1 MNSTNSTGALPTDG
15 GDKAPRF
22 PFGCTDRECIV
33 FALAIVILVLL
44 SILVTVAVCVLMRL
58 GHKIRIGT
66 AALAAASSENSGD
79 VPARVHTART
89 GSIIAHI
96 AKQKKKKN
104 KQKNDY
110 NKVDAVI

>member
-1 MNSTNSTGALPTDG
+1 MNSTTTTNSTDAIPTDG
-15 GDKAPRF
+15 APRF
-22 PFGCTDRECIV
+22 LLGCTDRECIV

-44 SILVTVAVCVLMRL
+44 SILVTVSVCVLMRL

-66 AALAAASSENSGD
+66 TALAAASSENSGD

-96 AKQKKKKN
+96 AKQKKKQ
-104 KQKNDY
+104 KQKKNDY